1 MMAIMM
7 RAAVMS
13 RIPVLGWYLSH
24 AKENEIRKSGV
35 HTITAP
41 IRTKLLSY
49 DLMNPPTMGME
60 PVISTIGLKNK

>member
-7 RAAVMS
+7 RAAIMNT
-13 RIPVLGWYLSH
+13 IPVLGWYLSH
-24 AKENEIRKSGV
+24 AMENETRKRGM
-35 HTITAP
+35 HTMTAP
-41 IRTKLLSY
+41 IRTKLLSS